1 MSGRLGERAVAGDD
15 RRLNRF
21 GEGDIHCVVC
31 ADVVSQLP
39 RTIQKIEVGVTM
51 EIEVSEIRNRF
62 LGTAGRDFTAPHETS
77 KTLSYLDV
85 QEVWRVQFVLVAE

>member
-1 MSGRLGERAVAGDD
+1 
-15 RRLNRF
+15 
-21 GEGDIHCVVC
+21 
-31 ADVVSQLP
+31 
-39 RTIQKIEVGVTM
+39 M

-85 QEVWRVQFVLVAE
+85 QEVWHVQFVLLAK